1 MINKGMIDISQ
12 KNVTERTA
20 IATGIVELSP
30 EAFEILKSG
39 QSIKGDVL
47 GTAKIAAI
55 SAIKSTPILIP
66 MCHPIA
72 IESISIDFKLDE
84 AAKNVSVNVTVK
96 AAAKTGV
103 EMEALTGASVACL
116 NIYDMLK
123 YTGKEM
129 IISQVKLLKKTGGK
143 SGDYKRQD

>member
-55 SAIKSTPILIP
+55 SAIKSTPILILT
-66 MCHPIA
+66 
-72 IESISIDFKLDE
+72 ELE
-84 AAKNVSVNVTVK
+84 L
-96 AAAKTGV
+96 
-103 EMEALTGASVACL
+103 EMA
-116 NIYDMLK
+116 
-123 YTGKEM
+123 
-129 IISQVKLLKKTGGK
+129 
-143 SGDYKRQD
+143 